1 MKFKVV
7 GADKSTGDDV
17 EVALV
22 AADRSQAEQLAH
34 ERGILV
40 SALSIVDEPA
50 PSEETPIALEPEDAN
65 QSHHATL
72 SASGATQPM
81 GLNQQ
86 SNEPEVPHPEYKII
100 VNQSTYLLERS
111 ITKYMKDGW
120 EPAGGILTTFINNR
134 TEVFQA
140 IVRYPKGWQRAG
152 L

>member
-1 MKFKVV
+1 MKFKIV
-7 GADKSTGDDV
+7 GADSSTGDDV

-40 SALSIVDEPA
+40 SALSVVDEPVHHE
-50 PSEETPIALEPEDAN
+50 EETPIALEPED
-65 QSHHATL
+65 QSHHATFGP
-72 SASGATQPM
+72 SAATQPM
-81 GLNQQ
+81 NQAPQ
-86 SNEPEVPHPEYKII
+86 TTEPELPHPEYKIV

-111 ITKYMKDGW
+111 ITKYMKEGW

-152 L
+152 C

>member
-34 ERGILV
+34 DRGILV
-40 SALSIVDEPA
+40 STLSVIEEPHT
-50 PSEETPIALEPEDAN
+50 EEAAIALEPEDTDQN
-65 QSHHATL
+65 HHA
-72 SASGATQPM
+72 SFGPSGATQPM
-81 GLNQQ
+81 NANLQ
-86 SNEPEVPHPEYKII
+86 SAEPETPHPEYKII

-120 EPAGGILTTFINNR
+120 EPTGGILTTFINNR

-140 IVRYPKGWQRAG
+140 IVRYPKGWERAG
-152 L
+152 C